1 MISMPFIIAASS
13 DKIER
18 RKVESA
24 IRKEETMPKTV
35 KDMSNTFIEHSL
47 VITNFVSIV
56 RSQLSD
62 SLCEV
67 FPDNVQY
74 EWPETKEMF
83 GQKYVVP
90 DASINCN
97 PRNRKNVAFT
107 GIPTFVMEVIS
118 EGTKND
124 DETWKKEL
132 YQAVGVSE
140 YWVVDWRRKN
150 VKIFINDDDGNGE
163 TRFYLTAEVNQNNKD
178 DLHITLFPNIK
189 ITWAGLFRN
198 VL

>member
-1 MISMPFIIAASS
+1 M
-13 DKIER
+13 
-18 RKVESA
+18 ESA

-56 RSQLSD
+56 RNQLSD

-67 FPDNVQY
+67 VPDNVQY

>member
-189 ITWAGLFRN
+189 ITWASLFRN